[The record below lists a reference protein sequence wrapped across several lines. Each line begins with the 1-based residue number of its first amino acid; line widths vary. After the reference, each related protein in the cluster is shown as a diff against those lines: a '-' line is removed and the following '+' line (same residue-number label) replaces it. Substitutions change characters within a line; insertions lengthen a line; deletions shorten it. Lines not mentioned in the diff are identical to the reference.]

1 MLLKT
6 SVVSGAL
13 MLLFAFAA
21 RSQTTI
27 FNIPSADTL
36 QRSSV
41 NVEVDYL
48 THPVRYSNGGYQTL
62 GYRVAYGLTNKT
74 EIGSNF
80 YLTWD
85 GSRSVAD
92 VEFSIKRKLY
102 QNEKLGLSVSAGLV
116 AFVPLRDRVGDRTSV
131 MAYGAASKTIEPLG
145 GTNVTA
151 GAYHVFRGVNDFG
164 TRTGIMLGLVQPVKG
179 RVSLVADWFS
189 GRNRFGYASAGI
201 NVNVTKRQYLLAGW
215 SFGNSGRGNNALAV
229 YYGITY

>member
-1 MLLKT
+1 ML
-6 SVVSGAL
+6 V
-13 MLLFAFAA
+13 FAFTA
-21 RSQTTI
+21 RAQTTI

-36 QRSSV
+36 QRGSV
-41 NVEVDYL
+41 NVEADYL
-48 THPVRYSNGGYQTL
+48 THPVRYANGGYQTL
-62 GYRVAYGLTNKT
+62 GYRVAYGLTNRT

-85 GSRSVAD
+85 GTRSVAD

-102 QNEKLGLSVSAGLV
+102 QNEKLGLSVSAGVV

-131 MAYGAASKTIEPLG
+131 MAYAAASKTIERLG
-145 GTNVTA
+145 GTSVTA
-151 GAYHVFRGVNDFG
+151 GGYHVFRGVNDFG
-164 TRTGIMLGLVQPVKG
+164 TRTGIMIGLVQPVKG

-189 GRNRFGYASAGI
+189 GENRFGYASAGI